1 MSSVDDANLIL
12 QSILDVIDNKKL
24 WEKHHEQL
32 NDIHKEDSEKSQDDH
47 SIDKI
52 AISEYLELELDV
64 YGLYNSEEFVD
75 FLNKI
80 RQLEQAIPKVFNF
93 KERLK
98 LALCAVCHVDLAS
111 LAGGEPVNNSELSRI
126 FDDIQSLK
134 PSPSEPTPGE
144 PNDNNPSGSSATD
157 GYTEEINNLKT
168 LQTANNKQYTK
179 QNEFIEQL
187 GEKINNMVRKR
198 LSSDRTLRS
207 ARRRSQNGGG
217 GLGKEDLPKLNILT
231 DFLKGKFTER
241 INSFNVAYGRL
252 LNTDDKE
259 DKKSI
264 RSEMYN
270 ILNNLLFSQLVHSN
284 SERSTMLDLLKQAF
298 HEYLELALQSISS
311 DNIKNKLK
319 KEIDDAPI
327 TIYNNFLKNYFFNF
341 DSVKKDGGE
350 SYHRFIPNNIEEI
363 QELYFDDDSIDNPIK
378 LFLSHYDAEREIDDS
393 HGIAIFQEYMDYLFS
408 FYLTQFLNE
417 KPYIDEEIVSLE
429 KRQGA
434 ENRKKTNIDIDFK
447 SMNAP
452 ILRQFFIFVYNC
464 ISQLSGM
471 VNTEDS
477 WSILEKKIRKKIINT
492 KEGDEFIYF
501 LNDENPTNKVKA
513 KLAYFLINMK
523 YF

>member
-1 MSSVDDANLIL
+1 
-12 QSILDVIDNKKL
+12 
-24 WEKHHEQL
+24 
-32 NDIHKEDSEKSQDDH
+32 
-47 SIDKI
+47 
-52 AISEYLELELDV
+52 
-64 YGLYNSEEFVD
+64 
-75 FLNKI
+75 
-80 RQLEQAIPKVFNF
+80 
-93 KERLK
+93 
-98 LALCAVCHVDLAS
+98 
-111 LAGGEPVNNSELSRI
+111 
-126 FDDIQSLK
+126 
-134 PSPSEPTPGE
+134 
-144 PNDNNPSGSSATD
+144 
-157 GYTEEINNLKT
+157 
-168 LQTANNKQYTK
+168 
-179 QNEFIEQL
+179 
-187 GEKINNMVRKR
+187 
-198 LSSDRTLRS
+198 
-207 ARRRSQNGGG
+207 
-217 GLGKEDLPKLNILT
+217 
-231 DFLKGKFTER
+231 
-241 INSFNVAYGRL
+241 
-252 LNTDDKE
+252 
-259 DKKSI
+259 
-264 RSEMYN
+264 MYN

-350 SYHRFIPNNIEEI
+350 SYHKFIPNNIEEI
-363 QELYFDDDSIDNPIK
+363 QELYFDDEDIDNPIE
-378 LFLSHYDAEREIDDS
+378 LFLSHYDPEREIDDS
-393 HGIAIFQEYMDYLFS
+393 HGIAIFQEYMDYLFN

-501 LNDENPTNKVKA
+501 LNDENSTNKVKA